1 MGRFDLI
8 EVITWEG
15 LTVYSN
21 DVLYKIKHSLMK
33 HFRNLIS
40 LMIKLSLIT
49 DYEFKMAI
57 MTAGLVLS

>member
-1 MGRFDLI
+1 MY
-8 EVITWEG
+8 VNQN
-15 LTVYSN
+15 SN

-33 HFRNLIS
+33 YLRNLIS
-40 LMIKLSLIT
+40 LVIKLSLIT

>member
-1 MGRFDLI
+1 MY
-8 EVITWEG
+8 VNQN
-15 LTVYSN
+15 SN
-21 DVLYKIKHSLMK
+21 DVLYKIMK

-40 LMIKLSLIT
+40 LVIKLSLIT